1 MLFILAMDPLQKL
14 LDMATQE
21 GLLNPIGTDPIK
33 MRTSLYAED
42 AMLFLRPIASDVSN
56 LQHLLTQF
64 GTATGLCTNIQKS
77 EIYQVRCE
85 GVDTTEVLGNFQ
97 VRQGHFPCKYLGLP
111 LRFGKTK
118 REDEQL
124 LIDKVTWK
132 LPRWK
137 GKLLNKTGRLTLI
150 NSILSVVVL

>member
-1 MLFILAMDPLQKL
+1 LEQPQGCVQTYK
-14 LDMATQE
+14 
-21 GLLNPIGTDPIK
+21 
-33 MRTSLYAED
+33 
-42 AMLFLRPIASDVSN
+42 N
-56 LQHLLTQF
+56 LKYTKF
-64 GTATGLCTNIQKS
+64 V
-77 EIYQVRCE
+77 VR